1 MGAVE
6 GERIIAMHQQ
16 LIQYLTPMLGQATA
30 ANLLTHYCNR
40 MKISID
46 EITPGHLND
55 LADAMR
61 PMLAVWLGT
70 TGATQVAKEIAQMG
84 KGATLR

>member
-1 MGAVE
+1 
-6 GERIIAMHQQ
+6 MHQE

-30 ANLLTHYCNR
+30 ANLLTHYCSR

-46 EITPGHLND
+46 EITPGHLHD

-70 TGATQVAKEIAQMG
+70 TGATQVAKEIVEMG
-84 KGATLR
+84 KGAASR